1 MLLWF
6 QNIVQVEDRK
16 RAETDYK
23 RQQEIESEAAKAL
36 AEELVKSA
44 GLEMPVVEIISQ
56 ANRNQTGNQKFYLN
70 YLTLRQTAF
79 WNSLMLTDF

>member
-1 MLLWF
+1 LWF
-6 QNIVQVEDRK
+6 QNIAQVEDRK

-79 WNSLMLTDF
+79 WKSLMLTDF